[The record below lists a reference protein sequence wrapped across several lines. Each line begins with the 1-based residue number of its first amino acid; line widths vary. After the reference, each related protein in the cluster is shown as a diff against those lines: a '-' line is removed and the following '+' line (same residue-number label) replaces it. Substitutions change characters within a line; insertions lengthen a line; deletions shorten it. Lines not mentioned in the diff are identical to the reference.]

1 MYGKGKCTNRC
12 GKVYGSVRKGMQIG
26 AERYAERSG
35 KVCEIGAERYADR
48 SGKLG
53 GTERALLRP
62 RGHKVNKE
70 SFG

>member
-1 MYGKGKCTNRC
+1 MYGKGRCTNPC
-12 GKVYGSVRKGMQIG
+12 GKVCEIG

-53 GTERALLRP
+53 GTERALLPP

>member
-1 MYGKGKCTNRC
+1 MR
-12 GKVYGSVRKGMQIG
+12 IA
-26 AERYAERSG
+26 AERYARSMPKGMRRGAERSG

-53 GTERALLRP
+53 GTERALLPP